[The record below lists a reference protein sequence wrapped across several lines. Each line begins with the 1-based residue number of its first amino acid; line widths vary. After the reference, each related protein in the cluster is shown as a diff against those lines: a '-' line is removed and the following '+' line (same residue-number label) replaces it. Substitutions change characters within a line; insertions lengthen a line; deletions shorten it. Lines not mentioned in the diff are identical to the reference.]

1 MPILGQGAAVAPTP
15 SPLDKALRD
24 GAEASERR
32 PAVGGP
38 SQAWG
43 RPSAARPPCYH
54 VLVPGGGA
62 AGPSLRPL
70 VLGRPLCFFVER
82 REWRRVAERC
92 RNHFRGVGVAGRVG
106 CWAAGRE
113 AGLSRGHSPAGFW
126 R

>member
-1 MPILGQGAAVAPTP
+1 MSAGRRWVAHPRRGA
-15 SPLDKALRD
+15 
-24 GAEASERR
+24 
-32 PAVGGP
+32 GP
-38 SQAWG
+38 RLPG
-43 RPSAARPPCYH
+43 RPPCYH